1 MCITFKLQSLIAT
14 ELSEKETL
22 NITDTI
28 PTGRR
33 ESIYQNLKNYCSLTG
48 LRLILLYSLYGLSK
62 IIKFMCINKR
72 GLEQLDL
79 RNTNSLVILKVQSC
93 KLKKHR

>member
-22 NITDTI
+22 NIRDMI

-48 LRLILLYSLYGLSK
+48 LTLT
-62 IIKFMCINKR
+62 IIKNNKIYVYQQKR
-72 GLEQLDL
+72 F
-79 RNTNSLVILKVQSC
+79 RTTRSS
-93 KLKKHR
+93 